1 MMNRLNSVVIKLWLT
16 IIFIVTTVLILL
28 SAALITF
35 IQYYY
40 TQQTENAIRED
51 ASRISH
57 LVEKADNKSL
67 AIQHSQELIDGTGGV
82 IIMSNKNM
90 SAEKSYNLIKK
101 RMLKE
106 IQNLIQGNL
115 PHKTSQ

>member
-1 MMNRLNSVVIKLWLT
+1 MTNRLNSVVIKLWLT
-16 IIFIVTTVLILL
+16 ILFIVTTVLILL

-57 LVEKADNKSL
+57 LVEQ
-67 AIQHSQELIDGTGGV
+67 AI
-82 IIMSNKNM
+82 
-90 SAEKSYNLIKK
+90 IK
-101 RMLKE
+101 L
-106 IQNLIQGNL
+106 
-115 PHKTSQ
+115 

>member
-1 MMNRLNSVVIKLWLT
+1 MVNYNIYSNDSFN
-16 IIFIVTTVLILL
+16 FI

-101 RMLKE
+101 NVKRNTK
-106 IQNLIQGNL
+106 Q
-115 PHKTSQ
+115 

>member
-1 MMNRLNSVVIKLWLT
+1 MVNYNIYSNDSFNFIKCS
-16 IIFIVTTVLILL
+16 INYIYSILL
-28 SAALITF
+28 HPTNRKC
-35 IQYYY
+35 YK
-40 TQQTENAIRED
+40 ED

-101 RMLKE
+101 E
-106 IQNLIQGNL
+106 C
-115 PHKTSQ
+115 

>member
-82 IIMSNKNM
+82 IMSNKNM

-101 RMLKE
+101 NVKRNSK
-106 IQNLIQGNL
+106 QR
-115 PHKTSQ
+115 

>member
-28 SAALITF
+28 SALITF

-67 AIQHSQELIDGTGGV
+67 AIQHSRID
-82 IIMSNKNM
+82 
-90 SAEKSYNLIKK
+90 
-101 RMLKE
+101 
-106 IQNLIQGNL
+106 
-115 PHKTSQ
+115 